1 VRSPLSKEENN
12 AKIKAIPAA
21 SSGVF
26 YSIGISKF
34 VTRKII
40 NQLFKNSFKNM

>member
-26 YSIGISKF
+26 
-34 VTRKII
+34 
-40 NQLFKNSFKNM
+40 